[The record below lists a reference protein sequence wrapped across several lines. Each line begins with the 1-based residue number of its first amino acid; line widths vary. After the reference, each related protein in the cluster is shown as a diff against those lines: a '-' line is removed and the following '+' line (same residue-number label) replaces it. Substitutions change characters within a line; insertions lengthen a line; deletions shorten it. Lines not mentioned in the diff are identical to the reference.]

1 VRTSTILMIG
11 FAVVFGLLAVFLA
24 NSWLNNRADEE
35 MRNLAAHQKVAPA
48 AHTIVVASRPLKF
61 GDLLSGFSLREIPW
75 TQSDLPQGAFS
86 KISELTAQK
95 RIVLMPIAVNEPILA
110 AQITGP
116 GQRATLSAVLKDGMM
131 AVTIR
136 VNDVGGVAGFVLP
149 GDHVDV
155 LLTRP
160 GDKKVSV
167 NDVVIQDARV
177 LAVDQLADDTTEKPA
192 VVKAVTLEVDETGGQ
207 KLALASVVG
216 TLSLLLRRA
225 GETDDPDARQ
235 VTATDLA
242 SGRSTMGN
250 SHYVTI
256 VVTRPSKDA
265 TSLDEY
271 SVPIEQGGTPSAAL
285 SQQTMAHE

>member
-1 VRTSTILMIG
+1 MRTSTIVMIG

-24 NSWLNNRADEE
+24 NAWLNNRAAEQ
-35 MRNLAAHQKVAPA
+35 MRNLAAQQKAAPP

-61 GDLLSGFSLREIPW
+61 GDVLTSFALREIPW
-75 TQSDLPQGAFS
+75 PQNDLPQGAFG
-86 KISELTAQK
+86 KIGELTATK
-95 RIVLMPIAVNEPILA
+95 HIVLMPIAVNEPILA

-116 GQRATLSAVLKDGMM
+116 GERATLSAVLKPGMK

-136 VNDVGGVAGFVLP
+136 VNDVNGVAGFVLP

-177 LAVDQLADDTTEKPA
+177 LAVDQLADDTTDKPT
-192 VVKAVTLEVDETGGQ
+192 VVKAVTLEVTEGGGQ

-216 TLSLLLRRA
+216 TLSLLLRKA
-225 GETDDPDARQ
+225 GEVTDDKTQ
-235 VTATDLA
+235 KVTPIDLSNNSASATVA
-242 SGRSTMGN
+242 VIRPTKNST
-250 SHYVTI
+250 TQ
-256 VVTRPSKDA
+256 
-265 TSLDEY
+265 DEY
-271 SVPIEQGGTPSAAL
+271 SVPVERSNAPAMAL
-285 SQQTMAHE
+285 SRQTMAHE